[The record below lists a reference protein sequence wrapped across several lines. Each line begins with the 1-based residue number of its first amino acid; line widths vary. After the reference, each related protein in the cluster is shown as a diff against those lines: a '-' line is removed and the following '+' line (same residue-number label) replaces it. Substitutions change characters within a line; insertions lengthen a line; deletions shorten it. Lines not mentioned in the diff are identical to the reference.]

1 MLKGAAATLGLVTM
15 IAALASPAAAKIRD
29 HRTHGAPLSG
39 HPRSY
44 VTVSSPA
51 DLGDR
56 YPARMF
62 ESYSQGHQWFPNPDR
77 LLPVP
82 EHWW

>member
-1 MLKGAAATLGLVTM
+1 MLKGAAATLGLVTV
-15 IAALASPAAAKIRD
+15 IAALASPAVAKVKHHLAHAAL
-29 HRTHGAPLSG
+29 LSG
-39 HPRSY
+39 HPGSHVAVDR
-44 VTVSSPA
+44 PA